1 LRENFRRYVDARLAI
16 YQAIPDAAAVHQ
28 ATQRATALQDE
39 IWKLAV
45 SACQA
50 SPGWRPDPLVLSS
63 LNAMIDITTTRA
75 MATQT
80 HPPTIIYFMLL
91 GLALVSS
98 VLAGYGMAGG
108 TGFSRLHPIAFALV
122 LTGTVYVIL
131 DLEFPRIGLIRIDAV
146 DQLLVDVRKSMR

>member
-1 LRENFRRYVDARLAI
+1 VGS
-16 YQAIPDAAAVHQ
+16 
-28 ATQRATALQDE
+28 
-39 IWKLAV
+39 V

-75 MATQT
+75 VATQT

-91 GLALVSS
+91 GLALVSA

-108 TGFSRLHPIAFALV
+108 TG
-122 LTGTVYVIL
+122 
-131 DLEFPRIGLIRIDAV
+131 
-146 DQLLVDVRKSMR
+146 